1 MEDEK
6 TPAANP
12 PDAASGA
19 TTAATPPPPSD
30 EPEYSE
36 NYAAAVA
43 RMHSQSVDLAAY
55 GALAVD
61 QESSASAPATPSKV
75 IEVSSEAQVEQEAA
89 KATDAQKPPPWASPF
104 TAIAKLFQK
113 EESFV

>member
-1 MEDEK
+1 MDI
-6 TPAANP
+6 
-12 PDAASGA
+12 SRVL
-19 TTAATPPPPSD
+19 PSFD
-30 EPEYSE
+30 WVKM

-75 IEVSSEAQVEQEAA
+75 VEVSSEAQVEQEAA
-89 KATDAQKPPPWASPF
+89 KATDAQRPPPWASPF